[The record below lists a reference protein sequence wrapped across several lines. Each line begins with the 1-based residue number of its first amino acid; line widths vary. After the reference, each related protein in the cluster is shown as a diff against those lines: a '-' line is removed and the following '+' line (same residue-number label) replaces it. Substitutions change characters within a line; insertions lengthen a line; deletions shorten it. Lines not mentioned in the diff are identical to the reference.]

1 MLKDSQNDKF
11 NYEYKDSDRGGL
23 LDTQTYEHTLTHRQ
37 ADRHTDTQTHRHTD
51 KQIDRQVARQ
61 ADMQ

>member
-23 LDTQTYEHTLTHRQ
+23 LDTQTYKHTLTNRQ
-37 ADRHTDTQTHRHTD
+37 ADRHTDTQTSR
-51 KQIDRQVARQ
+51 
-61 ADMQ
+61 